1 MAGVSLPDGYSLRT
15 HVLLFN
21 VPEGC
26 VSVITHTSHC
36 IQHMSAI
43 KNAYV
48 CVVNGQ
54 PELFETELQAQ
65 EYAMDLLSE
74 WHESD
79 EVTVPLLA
87 VMSVN
92 QWFQAEKHLQL
103 LEDIADYDR
112 MAQSAC

>member
-1 MAGVSLPDGYSLRT
+1 MAGVSLPTGYNLRT

-36 IQHMSAI
+36 IQRMSAI

-48 CVVNGQ
+48 CAVNGQ

-65 EYAMDLLSE
+65 EYAMDLLSD

-79 EVTVPLLA
+79 QVAVPKLA

-92 QWFQAEKHLQL
+92 EWLQAQEHLAQL
-103 LEDIADYDR
+103 SI
-112 MAQSAC
+112 

>member
-1 MAGVSLPDGYSLRT
+1 MVGVSLPTGYSLRT

-26 VSVITHTSHC
+26 VFVITHTSYC

-48 CVVNGQ
+48 CAVNGQ

-65 EYAMDLLSE
+65 EYAMDLLSD

-79 EVTVPLLA
+79 QVAVPMLA
-87 VMSVN
+87 VMSVTE
-92 QWFQAEKHLQL
+92 WFQAQEHLAQL
-103 LEDIADYDR
+103 
-112 MAQSAC
+112 AC

>member
-1 MAGVSLPDGYSLRT
+1 MVGVSLPTGYNLRT
-15 HVLLFN
+15 HVLLSN

-36 IQHMSAI
+36 NQHMSAI

-65 EYAMDLLSE
+65 KYAMDLLSN
-74 WHESD
+74 WHKSS
-79 EVTVPLLA
+79 EVAVPMLA
-87 VMSVN
+87 VMSVTE
-92 QWFQAEKHLQL
+92 WLQAQEHLSQL
-103 LEDIADYDR
+103 AV
-112 MAQSAC
+112 

>member
-1 MAGVSLPDGYSLRT
+1 MAGVSLLSGYSLRT
-15 HVLLFN
+15 HVLLSN

-36 IQHMSAI
+36 IQHVSAI

-48 CVVNGQ
+48 CAVNGQ

-65 EYAMDLLSE
+65 EYAMDLLSD

-79 EVTVPLLA
+79 QVAVPMLA
-87 VMSVN
+87 VMSVTG
-92 QWFQAEKHLQL
+92 WLQAQEHLSQL
-103 LEDIADYDR
+103 AV
-112 MAQSAC
+112 

>member
-1 MAGVSLPDGYSLRT
+1 MAGVSLLSGYSLRT
-15 HVLLFN
+15 HVLLSN

-36 IQHMSAI
+36 IQHVSAI

-48 CVVNGQ
+48 CAVNGQ

-65 EYAMDLLSE
+65 EYAMDLLSD

-79 EVTVPLLA
+79 QVAVPMLA
-87 VMSVN
+87 VMSVTE
-92 QWFQAEKHLQL
+92 WLQAQVVLTHLSQ
-103 LEDIADYDR
+103 ITI
-112 MAQSAC
+112 

>member
-1 MAGVSLPDGYSLRT
+1 MAGVSLPTGYNLRT
-15 HVLLFN
+15 HVLLSSS
-21 VPEGC
+21 PEGC

-36 IQHMSAI
+36 IQRMSAI

-48 CVVNGQ
+48 CAVNGQ

-65 EYAMDLLSE
+65 EYAMDLLSD

-79 EVTVPLLA
+79 QVAVPKLA

-92 QWFQAEKHLQL
+92 EWLQAQEHLAEL
-103 LEDIADYDR
+103 SI
-112 MAQSAC
+112 

>member
-1 MAGVSLPDGYSLRT
+1 MRLCNNAYIPLQ
-15 HVLLFN
+15 FK
-21 VPEGC
+21 
-26 VSVITHTSHC
+26 I
-36 IQHMSAI
+36 MSMI

-65 EYAMDLLSE
+65 EYAMELLSD

-79 EVTVPLLA
+79 EVAVPLLA

-92 QWFQAEKHLQL
+92 QWFQAQEHLTQL
-103 LEDIADYDR
+103 
-112 MAQSAC
+112 AC